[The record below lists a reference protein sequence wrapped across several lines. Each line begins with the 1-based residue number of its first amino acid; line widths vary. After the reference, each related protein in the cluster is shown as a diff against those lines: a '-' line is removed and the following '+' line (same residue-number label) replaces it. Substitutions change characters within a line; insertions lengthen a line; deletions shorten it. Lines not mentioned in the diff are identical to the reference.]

1 MSTDM
6 TQGDVIAQ
14 GACMNL
20 QVLRASHFVLK
31 AFDEAYREFGV
42 RATQLP
48 VLAMMADYHGPIS
61 IKDVADA
68 VESERSVM
76 FRKLKVMEKNG
87 WISEDLAASGKEKM
101 FILTDAGR
109 TLIEQLGPIRTRV
122 QEKLMTRLAPD
133 EQHLLMSLCGKL
145 RGME

>member
-1 MSTDM
+1 MTDEQQLDM
-6 TQGDVIAQ
+6 AQQ

-48 VLAMMADYHGPIS
+48 VLAMMAENPSPVS
-61 IKDVADA
+61 IKEIAEV

-87 WISEDLAASGKEKM
+87 WIVEDQAITGKEKM
-101 FILTDAGR
+101 YLLTDSGR
-109 TLIEQLGPIRTRV
+109 KLIDDLGPIRAQV

-145 RGME
+145 RGVA

>member
-1 MSTDM
+1 MNIDIPETEM
-6 TQGDVIAQ
+6 AAQ

-31 AFDEAYREFGV
+31 AFDEAYRKFGV

-48 VLAMMADYHGPIS
+48 VLAMMADHPGPIS
-61 IKDVADA
+61 IRDVADA

-87 WISEDLAASGKEKM
+87 WISEDLAAPGKEKM
-101 FILTDAGR
+101 FKLTAEGR
-109 TLIEQLGPIRTRV
+109 DLIDKLAPVRTRV

-145 RGME
+145 RGMD

>member
-1 MSTDM
+1 MSIEISEKDM
-6 TQGDVIAQ
+6 VSQ

-48 VLAMMADYHGPIS
+48 VLAMMADYPGPIS

-87 WISEDLAASGKEKM
+87 WISEDLASSGKEKM
-101 FILTDAGR
+101 FVLTDSGR
-109 TLIEQLGPIRTRV
+109 DLINQLAPVRTRV

-145 RGME
+145 RGMD

>member
-1 MSTDM
+1 MDDEQVDM
-6 TQGDVIAQ
+6 AAQ

-48 VLAMMADYHGPIS
+48 VLAMMAETPASVS
-61 IKDVADA
+61 IKEIAEV

-87 WISEDLAASGKEKM
+87 WIAEDLAVNGKEKM
-101 FILTDAGR
+101 YLLTEAGNK
-109 TLIEQLGPIRTRV
+109 LIKDLAPIRTQV
-122 QEKLMTRLAPD
+122 QQELMTRLAPD

-145 RGME
+145 RGVA

>member
-1 MSTDM
+1 MSEEQVDM
-6 TQGDVIAQ
+6 AAQ

-48 VLAMMADYHGPIS
+48 VLAMMAESPVPVS
-61 IKDVADA
+61 IKDIAEV

-87 WISEDLAASGKEKM
+87 WIVEDLSASGKEKM
-101 FILTDAGR
+101 YLLTDSGHK
-109 TLIEQLGPIRTRV
+109 LIGDLAPIRAQV

-133 EQHLLMSLCGKL
+133 EQYLLMSLCGKL
-145 RGME
+145 RGVG

>member
-6 TQGDVIAQ
+6 TQEDMATQ

-48 VLAMMADYHGPIS
+48 VLAMMADYRGPIS

-109 TLIEQLGPIRTRV
+109 ELIEQLAPVRTRV

-133 EQHLLMSLCGKL
+133 EQYLLMSLCGKL
-145 RGME
+145 RGLE

>member
-1 MSTDM
+1 MSNEQQIDR
-6 TQGDVIAQ
+6 VAQ

-48 VLAMMADYHGPIS
+48 VLAMMAETTSSVS
-61 IKDVADA
+61 IKDIAEV

-87 WISEDLAASGKEKM
+87 WIAEDLAVSGKEKM
-101 FILTDAGR
+101 YFLTDSGHK
-109 TLIEQLGPIRTRV
+109 LIADLAPIRTQV

-145 RGME
+145 RGLS

>member
-1 MSTDM
+1 MNDDQVDM
-6 TQGDVIAQ
+6 AAQ

-48 VLAMMADYHGPIS
+48 VLAMMAENADSVS
-61 IKDVADA
+61 IKDIAEV

-87 WISEDLAASGKEKM
+87 WIVEDLSASGKEKM
-101 FILTDAGR
+101 YLLTDSGHK
-109 TLIEQLGPIRTRV
+109 LIGDLAPIRAKV

-133 EQHLLMSLCGKL
+133 EQYLLMSLCGKL
-145 RGME
+145 RGVG

>member
-1 MSTDM
+1 
-6 TQGDVIAQ
+6 
-14 GACMNL
+14 MNL

-31 AFDEAYREFGV
+31 AFDEAYREYGV

-48 VLAMMADYHGPIS
+48 VLAMMADAMVAVS
-61 IKDVADA
+61 IKDIAEV

-87 WISEDLAASGKEKM
+87 WIVEDLAISGKEKM
-101 FILTDAGR
+101 YLLTDSGR
-109 TLIEQLGPIRTRV
+109 KLIDDLAPIRTQV

-145 RGME
+145 RGLA

>member
-1 MSTDM
+1 MAS
-6 TQGDVIAQ
+6 Q

-48 VLAMMADYHGPIS
+48 VLVMMAESAASVS
-61 IKDVADA
+61 IKDIAEV

-87 WISEDLAASGKEKM
+87 WIAEDLASSGKEKM
-101 FILTDAGR
+101 YLLTDSGR
-109 TLIEQLGPIRTRV
+109 KLIADLAPIRAQV

-133 EQHLLMSLCGKL
+133 EQYLLMSLCGKL
-145 RGME
+145 RGVA